1 MYDLIIRRARLADD
15 QIVDVAVQNGKIAV
29 VGQLGAD
36 VQAKRHL
43 DLAANYRLS
52 AGWIDAHVHCF
63 PSSPIYHD
71 QPDCVGTACGV
82 TSVVDAGSTGTD
94 DVDEFYTLTRSAKT
108 NVFAFLNISRIG
120 LLRQNELA
128 DMADIDKQCVNQ
140 AIERHRGFIIG
151 IKARM
156 SSSVVGRNG
165 ITPLVRAK
173 EIQQENAQLPLMVHI
188 GNNPPDLDEI
198 AELLTRGDIIT
209 HCYNGKPNR
218 ILTPAGTLR
227 ESIQRALKRGVL
239 LDVGHGTASFS
250 FEVARQAIALGILPH
265 TISSDIYCRNRL
277 SGPVHSLATVMSKF
291 FTLGLSLQQVID
303 CVTVNAASALH
314 LATKGQLKPGFDAD
328 LTIFEL
334 RQAPQ
339 VFADS
344 EGQSA
349 QGEQG
354 LVPLAAVVAG
364 ELLLTDE
371 GKAANVFD
379 L

>member
-1 MYDLIIRRARLADD
+1 MYDLVITGARLADD
-15 QIVDVAVQNGKIAV
+15 RLVDLAVKGGKIAE
-29 VGQLGAD
+29 VGQLAD
-36 VQAKRHL
+36 DVDAHRRL
-43 DLAANYRLS
+43 DLAGNCRLS
-52 AGWIDAHVHCF
+52 AGWIDSHVHCY

-71 QPDCVGTACGV
+71 QPDLVGTACGV
-82 TSVVDAGSTGTD
+82 TTVVDAGSTGTD
-94 DVDEFYTLTRSAKT
+94 DVDAFYTLTRSSKT

-128 DMADIDKQCVNQ
+128 DLADIDKQKVSR
-140 AIERHRGFIIG
+140 AIDKHAGFVIG

-156 SSSVVGRNG
+156 SSSVVGQNG
-165 ITPLVRAK
+165 IRPLVLAK
-173 EIQQENAQLPLMVHI
+173 EIQQENNLLPLMVHI

-198 AELLTRGDIIT
+198 ADLLTRGDIIT

-265 TISSDIYCRNRL
+265 TISSDIYCRNRMA
-277 SGPVHSLATVMSKF
+277 GPVHSLATVMSKF
-291 FTLGLSLQQVID
+291 FSVGLSLPQVIA
-303 CVTVNAASALH
+303 CVTENAASALH
-314 LATKGQLKPGFDAD
+314 LSHKGRLEPGCDAD
-328 LTIFEL
+328 FTLFEL
-334 RQAPQ
+334 RQGPQ

-349 QGEQG
+349 EGQQL

-364 ELLLTDE
+364 EILLTDE
-371 GKAANVFD
+371 GKAAHVFD

>member
-1 MYDLIIRRARLADD
+1 MYDLVITGARLADD
-15 QIVDVAVQNGKIAV
+15 RLVDLAVKGGKIAE
-29 VGQLGAD
+29 VGQLAD
-36 VQAKRHL
+36 DVHAHRRL
-43 DLAANYRLS
+43 DLAGNCRLS
-52 AGWIDAHVHCF
+52 AGWIDSHVHCY

-71 QPDCVGTACGV
+71 QPDLVGTACGV
-82 TSVVDAGSTGTD
+82 TTVVDAGSTGTD
-94 DVDEFYTLTRSAKT
+94 DVDAFYTLTRSSKT

-128 DMADIDKQCVNQ
+128 DLADIDKQKVSR
-140 AIERHRGFIIG
+140 AIDKHAGFVIG

-156 SSSVVGRNG
+156 SSSVVGQNG
-165 ITPLVRAK
+165 IRPLVLAK
-173 EIQQENAQLPLMVHI
+173 EIQQENNLLPLMVHI

-198 AELLTRGDIIT
+198 ADLLTRGDIIT

-265 TISSDIYCRNRL
+265 TISSDIYCRNRMA
-277 SGPVHSLATVMSKF
+277 GPVHSLATVMSKF
-291 FTLGLSLQQVID
+291 FSVGLSLPQVIA
-303 CVTVNAASALH
+303 CVTENAASALH
-314 LATKGQLKPGFDAD
+314 LSHKGRLEQGCDAD
-328 LTIFEL
+328 FTLFEL
-334 RQAPQ
+334 RQGPQ

-349 QGEQG
+349 EGQQL

-364 ELLLTDE
+364 EILLTDE
-371 GKAANVFD
+371 GKAAHVFD

>member
-1 MYDLIIRRARLADD
+1 MYDLVIRRARLADE
-15 QIVDVAVQNGKIAV
+15 QLVDIAVQGGKIAE
-29 VGQLGAD
+29 VGQLAD
-36 VQAKRHL
+36 DVRGHQQL
-43 DLAANYRLS
+43 DLAGNCRLS
-52 AGWIDAHVHCF
+52 AGWIDSHVHCY

-71 QPDCVGTACGV
+71 EPDLVGTACGV
-82 TSVVDAGSTGTD
+82 TTVIDAGSTGTD
-94 DVDEFYTLTRSAKT
+94 DVEAFYALTRNAKT

-128 DMADIDKQCVNQ
+128 DLADIDKQKVSQ
-140 AIERHRGFIIG
+140 AIGKHPGFIIG

-156 SSSVVGRNG
+156 SSSVVGQNG
-165 ITPLVRAK
+165 TRPLVLAK
-173 EIQQENAQLPLMVHI
+173 EIQQENNQLPLMVHI

-198 AELLTRGDIIT
+198 ADLLTRGDIIT

-250 FEVARQAIALGILPH
+250 FDVARQAIALGILPH
-265 TISSDIYCRNRL
+265 TISSDIYCRNRIA
-277 SGPVHSLATVMSKF
+277 GPVYSLAMVMSKF
-291 FTLGLSLQQVID
+291 FSVGLSLPQVIA
-303 CVTVNAASALH
+303 CVTENAASALH
-314 LATKGQLKPGFDAD
+314 LAHKGRLEPGYDAD
-328 LTIFEL
+328 FTLFEL
-334 RQAPQ
+334 RQEPQ

-344 EGQSA
+344 DGQSA
-349 QGEQG
+349 TGQQL

-364 ELLLTDE
+364 EILLTDE
-371 GKAANVFD
+371 GKAAHVFN

>member
-1 MYDLIIRRARLADD
+1 MYDLVITGARLADD
-15 QIVDVAVQNGKIAV
+15 RLVDLAVKDGKIAE
-29 VGQLGAD
+29 VGQLAD
-36 VQAKRHL
+36 DVHAHRTL
-43 DLAANYRLS
+43 DLAGNSRLR
-52 AGWIDAHVHCF
+52 AGWLDAHVHCY

-71 QPDCVGTACGV
+71 QPDLVGTACGV
-82 TSVVDAGSTGTD
+82 TTVVDAGSTGTD
-94 DVDEFYTLTRSAKT
+94 DVDAFYTLTRSSKT

-128 DMADIDKQCVNQ
+128 DLADIDKQKVSR
-140 AIERHRGFIIG
+140 AIDKHAGFVIG

-156 SSSVVGRNG
+156 SSSVVGQNG
-165 ITPLVRAK
+165 IRPLVLAK
-173 EIQQENAQLPLMVHI
+173 EIQQENNLLPLMVHI

-198 AELLTRGDIIT
+198 ADLLTRGDIIT

-265 TISSDIYCRNRL
+265 TISSDIYCRNRMA
-277 SGPVHSLATVMSKF
+277 GPVHSLATVMSKF
-291 FTLGLSLQQVID
+291 FSVGLSLPQVIA
-303 CVTVNAASALH
+303 CVTENAASALH
-314 LATKGQLKPGFDAD
+314 LSHKGRLEPGCDAD
-328 LTIFEL
+328 FTLFEL
-334 RQAPQ
+334 RQGPQ

-349 QGEQG
+349 EGQQL

-364 ELLLTDE
+364 EILLTDE
-371 GKAANVFD
+371 GKAAHVFD